1 MTTVN
6 GNFLKFPGVYLFQE
20 IAHQVAAFKKTAP
33 EKRVISLG
41 IGDVTQPLAPAVIRA
56 LHSAVDEMGNAAT
69 FRGYGPEQATRSF
82 AKRSRRMTIRTAG
95 SRWTRLKSL

>member
-41 IGDVTQPLAPAVIRA
+41 IGDVTQPLDFI
-56 LHSAVDEMGNAAT
+56 L
-69 FRGYGPEQATRSF
+69 
-82 AKRSRRMTIRTAG
+82 
-95 SRWTRLKSL
+95 